1 MRPAVGGCLTALALA
16 EGAEVEEEEDLCA
29 WRKEKNVLAKIL
41 GFILASENTYCP
53 SSHTSGPIYRTQ
65 F

>member
-29 WRKEKNVLAKIL
+29 WRKGKKC
-41 GFILASENTYCP
+41 FSENPGVHP
-53 SSHTSGPIYRTQ
+53 SK
-65 F
+65 